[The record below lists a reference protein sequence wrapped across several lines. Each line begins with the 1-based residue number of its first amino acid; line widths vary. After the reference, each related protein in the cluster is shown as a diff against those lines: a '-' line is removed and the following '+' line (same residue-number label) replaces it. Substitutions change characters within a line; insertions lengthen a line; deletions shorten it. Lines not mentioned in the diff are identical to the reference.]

1 MKERKMISRTLTW
14 PVLASLLCCMSVPAQ
29 AAINWTAVD
38 KAIGRSGQEQAG
50 GIHRYAFPRS
60 DLKVMLDGV
69 AIKPALALGS
79 WAAFLPEGDQAMVV
93 GDLVLTHQ
101 EVNPVLSHLLN
112 GGMTI
117 TALHNHLLRS
127 TPATIYMHISGHG
140 DPVKLGGVL
149 ASALA
154 ATHTPPASPAASPAP
169 AVAGF
174 DTAAIEGALGATGKP
189 NGGVLQFSFPRADQV
204 SEQGMALPASM
215 GLATAINFQPT
226 GAGKAAIAG
235 DFVMVGSE
243 VDPVLRAL
251 RAGGVEVTA
260 LHNHM
265 IGEEPRLFFM
275 HFWANANAVQLA
287 RTLRSAL
294 DKMKLRPS

>member
-1 MKERKMISRTLTW
+1 MISRTLTW

-50 GIHRYAFPRS
+50 GVHRYAFPRS

-79 WAAFLPEGDQAMVV
+79 WAAFLPEGDQAMVM

-101 EVNPVLSHLLN
+101 EVNPVLSRLLT

-140 DPVKLGGVL
+140 DPVKLAGVL

-154 ATHTPPASPAASPAP
+154 ATRTPPASPAASPAP

-174 DTAAIEGALGATGKP
+174 DPPAIERALGATGKP

-275 HFWANANAVQLA
+275 HFWANANAAQLA

>member
-1 MKERKMISRTLTW
+1 MISRAW
-14 PVLASLLCCMSVPAQ
+14 PVLACLLASLGVPAQ
-29 AAINWTAVD
+29 AAIDWSAVD

-50 GIHRYAFPRS
+50 GVHRYNFPRS
-60 DLKVMLDGV
+60 DLKVTLDGV

-79 WAAFLPEGDQAMVV
+79 WAAFLPDGDQTMVM

-101 EVNPVLSHLLN
+101 EVNPVLSRLLA

-127 TPATIYMHISGHG
+127 TPATMYMHINGHG
-140 DPVKLGGVL
+140 DPVKL

-154 ATHTPPASPAASPAP
+154 GALATTRTPPPQPSASPPP
-169 AVAGF
+169 VTGF
-174 DTAAIEGALGATGKP
+174 DTAAVERALGATGKP
-189 NGGVLQFSFPRADQV
+189 NGGVLQFSFPRMDQV
-204 SEQGMALPASM
+204 TENGMAMPSSM
-215 GLATAINFQPT
+215 GLGTAINFEPT
-226 GAGKAAIAG
+226 SAGRAAISG
-235 DFVMVGSE
+235 DFVLVGSE

-251 RAGGVEVTA
+251 RAGGIEVTA

-275 HFWANANAVQLA
+275 HFWANADAVQLA

-294 DKMKLRPS
+294 DKMKIKPS